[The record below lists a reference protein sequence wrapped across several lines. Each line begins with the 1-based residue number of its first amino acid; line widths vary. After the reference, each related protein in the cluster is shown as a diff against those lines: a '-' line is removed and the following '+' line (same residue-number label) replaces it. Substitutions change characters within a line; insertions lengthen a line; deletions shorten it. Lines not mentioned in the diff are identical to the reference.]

1 METIPSKFAR
11 VFEDPYG
18 WLDEWK
24 KASQRKVI
32 GCFPMY
38 APEEI
43 IHAAGMLPVTLLEGR
58 EPITLGDK
66 HLMVNA
72 CEQVRSCFDMLL
84 KGKFDCLDGVV
95 FPQICDQIRFF
106 ADVWQLDHPFPF
118 FHQIWMPPKQ
128 SNNGRSFLL
137 YELNRFKSKLEK
149 FAGKKVARGDLVAS
163 IRLYNKNRS
172 LLRELYELR
181 KEKPGVISSADLVRV
196 VAAGLLMSKEE
207 HNNFLSELLSKVKGL
222 KPREYDGKIKLVAI
236 GHPCAIP
243 ETEVLN
249 MVEEMGGVILDD
261 DFYVGRR
268 YFATDVKLNGDPI
281 ESLADYHMSM
291 SPCVTKHYPN
301 QFLNVPQDVP
311 SYSDYVVDLVGRNQ
325 AQGVVFLRVMY
336 CDPYDFEFVM
346 VKNRL
351 SEMGVPFLSLV
362 TEHGTG
368 PLEPIRTRLQ
378 AFLEMLKERGD

>member
-1 METIPSKFAR
+1 
-11 VFEDPYG
+11 
-18 WLDEWK
+18 
-24 KASQRKVI
+24 
-32 GCFPMY
+32 
-38 APEEI
+38 
-43 IHAAGMLPVTLLEGR
+43 
-58 EPITLGDK
+58 
-66 HLMVNA
+66 
-72 CEQVRSCFDMLL
+72 MLL